1 LNAADS
7 IFHVRNGMQKKAKEQ
22 WDVIVKSET
31 RLFDFRFREL
41 FKSKE
46 LIAVLVKRDFVSV
59 YKQTILGPLWF
70 VIQPLMTTIMYTFVF
85 GNIAKMST
93 SGLPQTLF
101 YFSGTM
107 LWTFFSTNLIKSS
120 DTFISNA
127 PMFSKIYFPRLA
139 LPLSYVIT
147 HLRTFLIQLAVLL
160 VLMGYFAANGQFTFV
175 FSAHLLLIPLLILQT
190 TILSIGVGIL
200 ISAFTTKYRDLR
212 HLVTFGITLWMYVT
226 PVVYP
231 LQQVPAK
238 FRALYKVNPVAPIFE
253 AFRFSLLGAGSFS
266 WPVWGVSVAA
276 SILVFLMGVILF
288 NRTARNFV
296 DVI

>member
-200 ISAFTTKYRDLR
+200 ISAFTTKYRICAILSPSGSR
-212 HLVTFGITLWMYVT
+212 SGCMSRPSCT
-226 PVVYP
+226 PFSRCLP
-231 LQQVPAK
+231 SSGLSTRSIPW
-238 FRALYKVNPVAPIFE
+238 P
-253 AFRFSLLGAGSFS
+253 RFSRHSGSPFWAPVRSAGRCGAS
-266 WPVWGVSVAA
+266 A
-276 SILVFLMGVILF
+276 S
-288 NRTARNFV
+288 R
-296 DVI
+296 